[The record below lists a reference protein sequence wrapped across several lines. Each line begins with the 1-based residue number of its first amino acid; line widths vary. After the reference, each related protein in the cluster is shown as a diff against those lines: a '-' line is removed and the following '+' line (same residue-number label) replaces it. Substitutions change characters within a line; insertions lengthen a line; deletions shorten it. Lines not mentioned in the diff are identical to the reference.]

1 MQISS
6 FYLVSIVV
14 DRHSCVVT
22 SCCSFIKFII
32 YLNKINSFYTLV
44 VFSVSQPFAYL
55 FLKTGKPPLRLEKYW
70 FPVFLRKMSR
80 NDSAPTIMARFFEA
94 LVVIIF
100 IINRI
105 AEIVIYSISFAQIT
119 EIISHAMTIFI
130 TK

>member
-1 MQISS
+1 MQITS

-22 SCCSFIKFII
+22 SCCTYIKFII

-44 VFSVSQPFAYL
+44 VFS
-55 FLKTGKPPLRLEKYW
+55 FLQPPLLTCSLKQGNPRFDYKYW

-80 NDSAPTIMARFFEA
+80 NGSAPTIITRFFEA

-119 EIISHAMTIFI
+119 ETISHAITIFI